1 MLFTALQKQRSVDNN
16 GKYIIVQLLL
26 LYKLWDAI

>member
-1 MLFTALQKQRSVDNN
+1 MLFTALQKQSSVDSN

-26 LYKLWDAI
+26 LHKLWDAL